1 MLTSNM
7 LRGLACLV
15 MVSDHLWAT
24 IVPGNMW
31 MNYIGR
37 LAFPIFAFQI
47 TEGYRHTSDFR
58 KYAMRLFLFGLISE
72 IPFNLMYAGGF
83 IFPFHQNVMFT
94 LLLGL
99 LSIRAIDTIRQNI
112 QSHASVKSS
121 IKPALALAG
130 CLLLA
135 TVGFVDY
142 GFWGVLTVILF
153 HVLRDFRGAQLLQLA
168 AMIYIHCEAYK
179 GMFIPVDLFGN
190 TIEFA
195 TQGFAVLALIPI
207 WLYNGRQGR
216 KSKAIQ
222 YGFYAFYPVH
232 MLVLALIRMY
242 FL

>member
-7 LRGLACLV
+7 LRGLACLF
-15 MVSDHLWAT
+15 MLSDHLWAT

-31 MNYIGR
+31 MTYLGR

-47 TEGYRHTSDFR
+47 AEGYRHTSDFR
-58 KYAMRLFLFGLISE
+58 KYAQRLLIFGLISE

-112 QSHASVKSS
+112 QSHASFKTS
-121 IKPALALAG
+121 IRPILILAG
-130 CLLLA
+130 CLLGA
-135 TVGFVDY
+135 TIGFVDY
-142 GFWGVLTVILF
+142 GFWGVMIVILF
-153 HVLRDFRGAQLLQLA
+153 HVLRDFRGAQILQLA
-168 AMIYIHCEAYK
+168 AMIYINCEAFK
-179 GMFIPVDLFGN
+179 GMFIPVEFFGN

-207 WLYNGRQGR
+207 WLYSGR
-216 KSKAIQ
+216 KGRSSKTLQ
-222 YGFYAFYPVH
+222 YAFYAFYPVH
-232 MLVLALIRMY
+232 MLVLVLLRIY
-242 FL
+242 L